1 MFSHSDTMDKKSFL
15 QRLSESNINSFNY
28 VIEKGARDCC
38 MDIDPVLTDTSPSVK
53 ISICDAEV
61 KALSAPMSLRKH
73 KKIIFPSEARMRKC
87 TYYAELHLHLLFESN
102 DESVQTKR
110 IFFIPLMLKSDLC
123 LLSGMN
129 KEELIEVLE
138 DKYDPG
144 GYFIVNGTERII
156 RQFLVARSNFPI
168 ALIDSKFKKRCAGFT
183 EYAVLIRSVKDYHTS
198 RNVYL
203 HYMDGGFVRIGLQ
216 VRNKMY
222 YIPFMLVMKALKDD
236 TDLSIVEEIMKF
248 RNGDSHLREILINM
262 LRDLYNFDQK
272 KGKLKKDAKS
282 YLGQSFSPVI
292 KDPYTP
298 CEISDYLFR
307 KCLLIHL
314 TDNEDKH
321 LFLSYSI
328 CKLFSLVS
336 NEFKPED
343 LDNPVFQEVL
353 TGGQIYLMSIK
364 DGAEFYLKSV
374 ENSLTR
380 SIKMK
385 KDYNLIGYARKCT
398 NSALSLTPRI
408 KNILSTGNFPGRN
421 NGLSSNSGFTVVL
434 KRNNVFA
441 TAAQFT
447 SVNKFSLNFYGKNM
461 RKYYPESWGFLCPV
475 QTPEGEN
482 SGLHNYLSSACHIL
496 DLKTPRI
503 ESKVIFKFGAIF
515 LDDPLTLT
523 DIPKCFI
530 YIDGKIFGWIR
541 HRKIDHF
548 LAQLKYLRLENFIPS
563 STEII
568 LVEKTEPQIVYP
580 GIYIFSNP
588 CRLSREVLHK
598 RRKVRLGIFEQL
610 FCNECEEVKDSNIL
624 SVAAGTIPFIEN
636 NPAVRSTFTCV
647 KSRQAISF
655 PFTNAKYRT
664 DVKYMELTSP
674 QKPLVK
680 TTIYDQ
686 YNLDKYPLGTN
697 AVIAIMSYS
706 GYDMEDSI
714 LINKSSVE
722 RGLMRDMVQKTVIFD
737 FQDLAD
743 ELKCNITEISFQAN
757 SNDPYISLNLDSQ
770 GLPYVGANIFPDQPL
785 LSVYCKKSGTYIIK
799 LFQEKKKAV
808 IQSIRFMGTQT
819 ATANNP
825 LPDETRKIA
834 ITYGFKRIP
843 EVGDKF
849 SNRHG
854 QKGVCGYIMPAEDL
868 PFSTSGIV
876 PDVLFNPHGLPSRM
890 SIGMMLEIIA
900 SKSAMV
906 NGRRQKVEPFEFTTE
921 TALDTFGNY
930 LAKAGFDFYGTEK
943 FYSGTSGNELEA
955 DIYCGSV
962 YYFRLHHVVE
972 EKYQV
977 KSVNEIDPAT
987 RQPVNMH
994 SGALRFGE
1002 MERDAI
1008 LAHGA
1013 IELTMDRLF
1022 HSSDEC
1028 VATVCPNC
1036 RVLLQPLL
1044 MNYSIEEKNEAEELI
1059 NLVEDLDRCPL
1070 CDNTAFCGI
1079 KIPHV
1084 FVYLLSELSALGI
1097 NVKFSVSDINPEFL

>member
-1 MFSHSDTMDKKSFL
+1 
-15 QRLSESNINSFNY
+15 
-28 VIEKGARDCC
+28 
-38 MDIDPVLTDTSPSVK
+38 
-53 ISICDAEV
+53 
-61 KALSAPMSLRKH
+61 
-73 KKIIFPSEARMRKC
+73 
-87 TYYAELHLHLLFESN
+87 
-102 DESVQTKR
+102 
-110 IFFIPLMLKSDLC
+110 
-123 LLSGMN
+123 
-129 KEELIEVLE
+129 
-138 DKYDPG
+138 
-144 GYFIVNGTERII
+144 
-156 RQFLVARSNFPI
+156 
-168 ALIDSKFKKRCAGFT
+168 
-183 EYAVLIRSVKDYHTS
+183 
-198 RNVYL
+198 
-203 HYMDGGFVRIGLQ
+203 MDGGFVRIGLQ